1 MEIFQEMARI
11 CSEDNNASVQRELL
25 IREGTAKFAE
35 TVGENDRHMQKI
47 IQKQVSFHILCY
59 GLLQLS
65 YSMFCFLEYTNLSWH
80 DTLSGHLPHRSND
93 DPSGQPR
100 HSGRG

>member
-1 MEIFQEMARI
+1 MTPFSYISFQLQLEIFQELARI

-47 IQKQVSFHILCY
+47 IQKQVS
-59 GLLQLS
+59 LS
-65 YSMFCFLEYTNLSWH
+65 LFIPTHNLI
-80 DTLSGHLPHRSND
+80 N
-93 DPSGQPR
+93 Q
-100 HSGRG
+100 